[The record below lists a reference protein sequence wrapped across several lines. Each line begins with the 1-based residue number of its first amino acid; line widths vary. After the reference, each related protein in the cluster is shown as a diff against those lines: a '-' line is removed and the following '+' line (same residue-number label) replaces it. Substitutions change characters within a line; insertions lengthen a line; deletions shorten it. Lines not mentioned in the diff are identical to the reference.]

1 MRQQGIAA
9 LNLDASTSLSY
20 YTGLRAKGKERLHG
34 EVIPADGPLSY
45 IYPAF
50 EVEKTTASIVM
61 RGEIRGW
68 NEFGIGLD
76 VQEWTYL
83 VKENPWAFG
92 TRHVFLERAAD
103 LHLR

>member
-1 MRQQGIAA
+1 
-9 LNLDASTSLSY
+9 
-20 YTGLRAKGKERLHG
+20 
-34 EVIPADGPLSY
+34 
-45 IYPAF
+45 
-50 EVEKTTASIVM
+50 M

-68 NEFGIGLD
+68 NEYGIGLD